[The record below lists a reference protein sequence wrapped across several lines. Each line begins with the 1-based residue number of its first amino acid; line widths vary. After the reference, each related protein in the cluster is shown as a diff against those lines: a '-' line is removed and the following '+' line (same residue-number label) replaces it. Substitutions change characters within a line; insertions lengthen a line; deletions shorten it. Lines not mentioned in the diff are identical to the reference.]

1 MDQAEMKM
9 NRWMCGTQRLVSRRH
24 NEPRESLS
32 SAGDIISMLRRN
44 RSRWYG
50 NVLQTKMMLIS

>member
-1 MDQAEMKM
+1 M
-9 NRWMCGTQRLVSRRH
+9 NRWMCGTQRLVSCRH